1 MDVQDILGQARDAMT
16 VKRVFGEPV
25 ERNGVTVIPVANVA
39 GGGGGGSGAAIGEN
53 GGSGGVGFGLRAS
66 PAGVYVIKGETVA
79 WQPAID
85 LNRVI
90 LGGQLVAVALI
101 LAVRAIVK
109 ARHESDE
116 G

>member
-1 MDVQDILGQARDAMT
+1 M
-16 VKRVFGEPV
+16 
-25 ERNGVTVIPVANVA
+25 
-39 GGGGGGSGAAIGEN
+39 
-53 GGSGGVGFGLRAS
+53 
-66 PAGVYVIKGETVA
+66 A

-116 G
+116 R